1 MSSIRARLERLE
13 RRHPAGTGVIE
24 WDNLWRRRED
34 IIPDGIIDWEALH
47 MPWEP
52 WSPENCPIE
61 RAIAAAGIPAPR
73 TNSDLSGRAASED
86 SIRV

>member
-13 RRHPAGTGVIE
+13 QRHPTALGGID

-34 IIPDGIIDWEALH
+34 IIPDGIIDWDALH
-47 MPWEP
+47 APGES

-73 TNSDLSGRAASED
+73 SDSNLTTGSDQMHST
-86 SIRV
+86 